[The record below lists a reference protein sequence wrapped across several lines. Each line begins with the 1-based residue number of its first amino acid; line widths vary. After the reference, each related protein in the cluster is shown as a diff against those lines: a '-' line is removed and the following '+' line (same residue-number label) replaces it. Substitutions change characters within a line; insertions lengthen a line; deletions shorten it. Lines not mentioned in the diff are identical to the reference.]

1 MFLGLSNTEV
11 NIGLICRQLDLKGN
25 EHTCMNFWHRVERDT
40 SSNVFE
46 EAGTSN
52 YRGAYKMTFSN
63 RDIEPAAYNIRKL
76 CASTGFEANVPK
88 VCFRFNDIVLSSVLS
103 WCY

>member
-1 MFLGLSNTEV
+1 MKV
-11 NIGLICRQLDLKGN
+11 WYRI
-25 EHTCMNFWHRVERDT
+25 ERKT

-52 YRGAYKMTFSN
+52 YRGAYKITFSN
-63 RDIEPAAYNIRKL
+63 KDVEPTAYNIRKL
-76 CASTGFEANVPK
+76 CASTGFQANVPK
-88 VCFRFNDIVLSSVLS
+88 VCFRFNDILLSLVMS